1 MMRKIELESYEEFY
15 LSKEKKFIL
24 RKGKV
29 VVRSIKLNGKV
40 INNNMFLEEGEIIF
54 DCFNYFEKNEN
65 MNIKIKVIALEN
77 TVLEEITLKKN
88 SDKEI
93 YKTMLIQLMNKN
105 ALEVEEQL
113 YTPKGSILAM
123 LKRYAS
129 NDGIIN
135 KKNIRPDFFYLGK
148 TQFYKLYKIIKN
160 EEFIKEEEKKVYLN
174 IQKIDSYLL
183 ELKNIS
189 ANKRNISYKKTNIM
203 AINSLTHPC

>member
-1 MMRKIELESYEEFY
+1 MMKKIELESYEEFN
-15 LSKEKKFIL
+15 LSKEKNFIL

-29 VVRSIKLNGKV
+29 AVRSTKLNGKV
-40 INNNMFLEEGEIIF
+40 INNNMFLKEGEIIF

-65 MNIKIKVIALEN
+65 MDIKIKVIALEN

-160 EEFIKEEEKKVYLN
+160 EEFIKEEEKKVHLN
-174 IQKIDSYLL
+174 IQKIDNYLS
-183 ELKNIS
+183 ELKNI
-189 ANKRNISYKKTNIM
+189 KTKKLNIS
-203 AINSLTHPC
+203 